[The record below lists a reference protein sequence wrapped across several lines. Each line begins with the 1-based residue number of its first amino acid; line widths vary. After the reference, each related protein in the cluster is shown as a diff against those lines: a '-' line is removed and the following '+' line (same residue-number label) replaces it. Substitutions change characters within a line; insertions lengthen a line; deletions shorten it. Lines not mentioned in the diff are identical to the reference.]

1 MISWKTENQISCQL
15 IIYCNA
21 LSNIFVGN
29 MNKRASGILLH
40 PTSLPGKYGM
50 GALGDAAKKF
60 IDFLSA
66 AKQTYWQILPLGP
79 TGYGDSPYQCF
90 SSNAGNP
97 YLIDIDELVNMGL
110 LTADQ
115 IPVLEVEDA
124 TRINYGD
131 VIDHKL
137 NVLHLAIKQFD
148 QNNNEYQLFLAQNKH
163 WLHDYALFMALKDK
177 FDKRPWYEWED
188 DYRLRNSTVLENE
201 RTALSEAISFQ
212 TFIQYIFYKQ
222 WNDIKSYANNNSI
235 KIIGDIPIYVA
246 MDSSDTW
253 CNPELFQ
260 FDQNK
265 NPLVVG
271 GCPPDYFSETGQLW
285 GNPIFNYAK
294 MEEDGFTWWINR
306 IRASLALYDWVRVDH
321 FRGFAGY
328 WSIPYGEA
336 TAINGAWIPGPG
348 IKLFNAIK
356 NALGDIPIIA
366 EDLGLITPD
375 VIVLRD
381 HFNLPGMKILQF
393 AFDSSEAND
402 YIPHNYIKNCV
413 VYTGTHDNDTVLGW
427 YEKASDADKKYLLA
441 YLNSNGSDI
450 CKDLIRAAWS
460 SVANTAMVPM
470 QDLLRLGG
478 DARINLPGTTVN
490 NWLWRMREEDMNE
503 TLAAELAEITVLYDR
518 AKR

>member
-1 MISWKTENQISCQL
+1 
-15 IIYCNA
+15 
-21 LSNIFVGN
+21 

-50 GALGDAAKKF
+50 GSLGQEAKIF
-60 IDFLSA
+60 IDFLNA
-66 AKQTYWQILPLGP
+66 ARQTYWQILPLGP

-97 YLIDIDELVNMGL
+97 YLIDIDVLVAEGL
-110 LTADQ
+110 LSAED
-115 IPVLEVEDA
+115 IPELIVENA

-131 VIDHKL
+131 VINHKL
-137 NVLHLAIKQFD
+137 SVLQLAIKNFD
-148 QNNNEYQLFLAQNKH
+148 ASNNAYQHFLQINAH
-163 WLHDYALFMALKDK
+163 WLNDYALFMALKEK
-177 FDKRPWYEWED
+177 FNKRPWYEWED
-188 DYRLRNSTVLENE
+188 DYRLRNATILCNE
-201 RTALSEAISFQ
+201 RADLKEEIYFQ
-212 TFIQYIFYKQ
+212 SFIQYIFYKQ
-222 WNDIKSYANNNSI
+222 WNQIKTYANNNGI

-260 FDQNK
+260 FDENK
-265 NPLVVG
+265 NPIVVG

-294 MEEDGFTWWINR
+294 MEEDGFAWWINR

-321 FRGFAGY
+321 FRGFSGY

-336 TAINGAWIPGPG
+336 TAINGSWIPGPG
-348 IKLFNAIK
+348 KKLFYAIK
-356 NALGDIPIIA
+356 EALGDIPIIA

-375 VIVLRD
+375 VIELRD

-413 VYTGTHDNDTVLGW
+413 VYTGTHDNDTILGW
-427 YEKASDADKKYLLA
+427 YEKAAEADKKYFLA
-441 YLNSNGSDI
+441 YLNSNGNDI
-450 CKDLIRAAWS
+450 CKDLIRAAWA
-460 SVANTAMVPM
+460 SVANTAIIPM

-490 NWLWRMREEDMNE
+490 NWLWRMQASDLKPE
-503 TLAAELAEITVLYDR
+503 LAAELAEITVLYDR
-518 AKR
+518 VKK

>member
-1 MISWKTENQISCQL
+1 
-15 IIYCNA
+15 
-21 LSNIFVGN
+21 

-50 GALGDAAKKF
+50 GALGQEAKTF
-60 IDFLSA
+60 IDFLNA

-97 YLIDIDELVNMGL
+97 YLIDIDILVAEALLSAEDIPEL
-110 LTADQ
+110 
-115 IPVLEVEDA
+115 IVESE
-124 TRINYGD
+124 TRINYGE

-137 NVLHLAIKQFD
+137 NVLHLAIKNFD
-148 QNNNEYQLFLAQNKH
+148 ASNHAFQHFLEINAH
-163 WLHDYALFMALKDK
+163 WLNDYALFMALKEK
-177 FDKRPWYEWED
+177 FNNKPWYEWEN
-188 DYRLRNSTVLENE
+188 DYRLRNASVLNE
-201 RTALSEAISFQ
+201 ERIALKDAIHFQ
-212 TFIQYIFYKQ
+212 AFIQYTFYKQ
-222 WNDIKSYANNNSI
+222 WNQLKTYANNNGI

-260 FDQNK
+260 FDENK
-265 NPLVVG
+265 NPVVVG

-285 GNPIFNYAK
+285 GNPIFNYEK
-294 MEEDGFTWWINR
+294 MEEDGFAWWINR

-321 FRGFAGY
+321 FRGFSGY
-328 WSIPYGEA
+328 WSIPYGEL
-336 TAINGAWIPGPG
+336 TAINGNWIPGPG
-348 IKLFNAIK
+348 KKLFNAIK
-356 NALGDIPIIA
+356 EALGDIPIIA

-375 VIVLRD
+375 VIELRD
-381 HFNLPGMKILQF
+381 YFNLPGMKILQF

-413 VYTGTHDNDTVLGW
+413 VYTGTHDNDTILGW
-427 YEKASDADKKYLLA
+427 YEKAADADKKYFLA
-441 YLNSNGSDI
+441 YLNSDGNDI
-450 CKDLIRAAWS
+450 CKDLIRAAWA
-460 SVANTAMVPM
+460 SVANTAIIPM

-490 NWLWRMREEDMNE
+490 NWLWRMQSSDLSAEC
-503 TLAAELAEITVLYDR
+503 LAELAAITILYDR
-518 AKR
+518 AKK